1 MIHSQAQFTKGEYTR
16 NPRLVLVNGLAEQPE
31 SWYETRHCWQ
41 QCFDVHMPA
50 LLVYD
55 GPVMQQRM
63 EARESV
69 SVGFFVDRLET
80 YLDQFVQD
88 PPYYL
93 AGSSLGG
100 QIVVE
105 YAVKNPDK
113 VAKIALLCP
122 SGMGTAENLPVLESF
137 RHNDFLGLVAS
148 TFADRDRVHP
158 AVVDQYKS
166 KFASRSWRR
175 AFFET
180 VRGTKNHSVAD
191 RLMQISRPALVI
203 CGEADAI
210 VDPQHVKRT
219 VSGLPNFR
227 FEMIP
232 GCGHAPQLECP
243 EIVHSLICDFFL
255 PGESAGLAT
264 G

>member
-1 MIHSQAQFTKGEYTR
+1 
-16 NPRLVLVNGLAEQPE
+16 
-31 SWYETRHCWQ
+31 
-41 QCFDVHMPA
+41 MPA

-55 GPVMQQRM
+55 GPVMQDRLQ
-63 EARESV
+63 ARQPI
-69 SVGFFVDRLET
+69 SVGFFVDRLAT

-93 AGSSLGG
+93 VGSSLGG

-105 YAVKNPDK
+105 YAAQHPDK

-122 SGMGTAENLPVLESF
+122 SGMGSEEQLPVLDSF
-137 RHNDFLGLVAS
+137 RHNDFEGLVAS
-148 TFADRDRVHP
+148 TFADRSRVHP
-158 AVVDQYKS
+158 AVVDQYRA
-166 KFASRSWRR
+166 KFASRAWRR

-180 VRGTKNHSVAD
+180 VRGTKNHSVANQ
-191 RLMQISRPALVI
+191 LPQISKPALVI

-210 VDPQHVKRT
+210 VDPEHVRKT
-219 VSGLPNFR
+219 VSGVPGFR

-255 PGESAGLAT
+255 GDERQAANGELAT
-264 G
+264 A